1 MLKQTKTI
9 ALTNA
14 NELQKKKRSK
24 LFEYNL

>member
-14 NELQKKKRSK
+14 NEQKKKKRSK